1 MEINSSLKFIFGGK
15 REKVDYDFKVFVK
28 MVVPGCFHASTG
40 KLVCFIGNLHLLNI
54 NTEWFGPL
62 SLGNRSFL
70 DGIVASTDLNES
82 DYNDS
87 SIFIQYDLEK
97 ISISNR
103 LSPFKILKRL
113 LSRKSSHFFH
123 RPREKIEKHSKKERK
138 YMYFMYLFYETKI

>member
-1 MEINSSLKFIFGGK
+1 MTSSFSSERWFQGVSMLRTPLEPGNW
-15 REKVDYDFKVFVK
+15 FVL
-28 MVVPGCFHASTG
+28 
-40 KLVCFIGNLHLLNI
+40 LVIYI
-54 NTEWFGPL
+54 DTEWFGPL

-70 DGIVASTDLNES
+70 DAIVVSTDLNES

-103 LSPFKILKRL
+103 LSPFSILKRL

-123 RPREKIEKHSKKERK
+123 RPREKFEKYSKNKSENI
-138 YMYFMYLFYETKI
+138 YFYETKI